1 MSRIVVWGS
10 LAPCLVWLVLW
21 LGGGQIAC
29 AAWPAYRHDA
39 QRSGVSSEELKL
51 PLTQVWRHRATHTP
65 CPAWPEL
72 PARQDVFRRVLQL
85 APTTTYDCAYHVAV
99 ADGAVYYGS
108 SADDTVY
115 CLDAA
120 EGRVRWS
127 FTTDGPVRL
136 VPVVAGGRVY
146 AGSDDGC
153 LYCLS
158 AADGRLLWQY
168 RGGPEDPRS
177 PGSAAPLRVGGPS
190 GRWLPGNGRMMSL
203 QPVRCGII
211 VDAGVVYLCAGLFPS
226 QGSYLCA
233 VSADEGRE
241 LWKQKINIVS
251 QGYMLASPAHLYVPT
266 GRTAPCVFDRQTGKE
281 IGALPGAGANGAA
294 GGCFTILVDDLALY
308 SAGEAGGLQAAKP
321 QAKEKVVF
329 ADGLRV
335 VADGPMSYIL
345 SRDRLCAVDRA
356 HWLELSRLRAKAKKM
371 PAEEARI
378 TALGGTRKDYVK
390 WDIPCMDGEELIL
403 AGGTIFVGA
412 LDRVTAF
419 DPRDGKILWRGTVQ
433 GKAQGL
439 AAGDGRLYVST
450 DQGMIH
456 CFQPGTP
463 PASGPHTFEFV
474 EAATPGSPYP
484 PDAQSP
490 LYEQMARAALQSVG
504 TTKGYCLVLGAGEGR
519 LAHEIA
525 RRSQFQVVGLEPDAL
540 QVAQARRRL
549 AEAGLYG
556 VQVTIH
562 QGPAA
567 KLPFPS
573 YWANLI
579 VCRDTLPE
587 GTLSPAE
594 IYRVLRPCGGSL
606 VLILPESVT
615 EERVTKWGTPA
626 LTGWKFQRCS
636 PGLVA
641 RQSGMGFQP
650 MNHRQDADA
659 TTAGALVASI
669 ARGPL
674 PGAGDWSHFYA
685 DAGNTAC
692 SGDTLAPG
700 AVDLQWF
707 GRPGPRV
714 MPDRHDKNMAP
725 LYVNG
730 RLFVPGDNY
739 VVAVDAY
746 NGTVLWERDV
756 PHSLRL
762 GAFKNCSSMAATDE
776 RLYIASGGDCL
787 ALDAGS
793 GELVRTL
800 HVPAAPDGAAREWG
814 YVAVANDLLLG
825 SATRPEAA
833 FRQQTIDTE
842 VLIWRDFM
850 PVVCSDSL
858 FAHERDS
865 GRKLWEYVPERGVI
879 INPTI
884 ALGGG
889 RAYFVE
895 STNAATRQVADG
907 RIKLPTLLSRG
918 ADLVAL
924 DLRTGQVQ
932 WRKPAGLETIEHVL
946 FLSYARDK
954 LMVTG
959 TKNVTTSNGRRVRY
973 DLAVFAADSG
983 ERSWGSTQTPVP
995 DNILEGPHG
1004 EQVQHPAIV
1013 GEVIYGNGFACKLN
1027 TGEPIEGWKWQKSS
1041 QCATLSTSAACAFS
1055 RYDNPRMFDLKTGRH
1070 TVLTPEARSGCWINI
1085 LPAGGLILVP
1095 EASAGCTC
1103 GHPLQTSLAFVPG
1116 SQSR

>member
-1 MSRIVVWGS
+1 MSRVVLVGN
-10 LAPCLVWLVLW
+10 LTQYMVWLALW
-21 LGGGQIAC
+21 LGGGGMAL
-29 AAWPAYRHDA
+29 AAWPAYRHDV

-51 PLTQVWRHRATHTP
+51 PLAQVWVHRATHAP
-65 CPAWPEL
+65 RPAWPEL

-108 SADDTVY
+108 SADDTLY

-127 FTTDGPVRL
+127 FTTDGPVR
-136 VPVVAGGRVY
+136 VAPVVAGGRVY

-153 LYCLS
+153 LYCLG
-158 AADGRLLWQY
+158 AEDGHLRWKY
-168 RGGPEDPRS
+168 RGGPEDR
-177 PGSAAPLRVGGPS
+177 R
-190 GRWLPGNGRMMSL
+190 LPGNGRMMSL
-203 QPVRCGII
+203 WPVRCGII
-211 VDAGVVYLCAGLFPS
+211 VDDGVVYFCAGLFPS

-233 VSADEGRE
+233 VGADEGRE
-241 LWKQKINIVS
+241 IWRQKINVVS
-251 QGYMLASPAHLYVPT
+251 QGYMLASSAHLYVPT
-266 GRTAPCVFDRQTGKE
+266 GRTAPYVFDRRSGRE

-294 GGCFTILVDDLALY
+294 GGCFTVLVDDLALY
-308 SAGEAGGLQAAKP
+308 SAGEAGGLQAARP
-321 QAKEKVVF
+321 RAKEKVVF

-335 VADGPMSYIL
+335 VADGPMSYVL
-345 SRDRLCAVDRA
+345 TRDRLYAVDRA
-356 HWLELSRLRAKAKKM
+356 HWLELSRLRAKAEKT

-378 TALGGTRKDYVK
+378 TTLGGIRKDYVK
-390 WDIPCMDGEELIL
+390 WDTPCADAEELIL

-439 AAGDGRLYVST
+439 AASDGRLYVST

-456 CFQPGTP
+456 CFQTGTP

-474 EAATPGSPYP
+474 EATTPGSPYRG
-484 PDAQSP
+484 DSQSP
-490 LYEQMARAALQSVG
+490 LYEQAAQAALQSAG
-504 TTKGYCLVLGAGEGR
+504 TTKGYCLVLGAGDGR
-519 LAHEIA
+519 LVYEIA
-525 RRSQFQVVGLEPDAL
+525 RRSQFQVVGLEPDA
-540 QVAQARRRL
+540 QRVAQARRRL

-562 QGPAA
+562 QGPAD

-579 VCRDTLPE
+579 VCQDTLPPA
-587 GTLSPAE
+587 PAE
-594 IYRVLRPCGGSL
+594 IYRVLRPCGGRL
-606 VLILPESVT
+606 VLILSESAA
-615 EERVTKWGTPA
+615 EERVTKWGSPA
-626 LTGWKFQRCS
+626 LTGWKFQRGAA
-636 PGLVA
+636 GLVA
-641 RQSGMGFQP
+641 S
-650 MNHRQDADA
+650 
-659 TTAGALVASI
+659 V

-674 PGAGDWSHFYA
+674 PGAGDWSHFYG

-692 SGDTLAPG
+692 SGDTLAAGP
-700 AVDLQWF
+700 VDLQWF
-707 GRPGPRV
+707 GRPGPRL
-714 MPDRHDKNMAP
+714 MSDRHDKSMAP
-725 LYVNG
+725 LYRNG
-730 RLFVPGDNY
+730 RLFVSGDNC

-756 PHSLRL
+756 PRSLRL
-762 GAFKNCSSMAATDE
+762 GTFKNCGSMAAADE
-776 RLYIASGGDCL
+776 RLYVASGSDCL
-787 ALDAGS
+787 VLDAGS
-793 GELVRTL
+793 GQLCQAL
-800 HVPAAPDGAAREWG
+800 HVPAAPDGTAHEWG
-814 YVAVANDLLLG
+814 YVAVADNLLLG

-833 FRQQTIDTE
+833 FRLQTLDTE

-850 PVVCSDSL
+850 PVVCSESL

-865 GRKLWEYVPERGVI
+865 GRRLWEYVPDRGVI

-895 STNAATRQVADG
+895 STNPATRRVADG

-946 FLSYARDK
+946 FLSYTRDK
-954 LMVTG
+954 LVVSG
-959 TKNVTTSNGRRVRY
+959 TKNVTTSSGRRVRY
-973 DLAVFAADSG
+973 ELAVFAAETG
-983 ERSWGSTQTPVP
+983 ERLWGSTQTPVP

-1013 GEVIYGNGFACKLN
+1013 GEVIYGNGFACTLS
-1027 TGEPIEGWKWQKSS
+1027 TGEPVEGWKWQKSRY
-1041 QCATLSTSAACAFS
+1041 CGTLSTSAACAFS
-1055 RYDNPRMFDLKTGRH
+1055 RYDNPWMFDLKTGRH
-1070 TVLTPEARSGCWINI
+1070 TVLSTEARSGCWINI
-1085 LPAGGLILVP
+1085 LPAGGLILIP

-1103 GHPLQTSLAFVPG
+1103 GHPIQTSLAFVPRPAEP
-1116 SQSR
+1116 SNLTSVVE

>member
-1 MSRIVVWGS
+1 MSRVVILGN
-10 LAPCLVWLVLW
+10 LAPCLVWLVLC
-21 LGGGQIAC
+21 LGEGQMAL
-29 AAWPAYRHDA
+29 AAWPVYRHDA
-39 QRSGVSSEELKL
+39 QSSGVSSEELKL
-51 PLTQVWRHRATHTP
+51 PLTQVWRYRATHAP
-65 CPAWPEL
+65 RPAWPEL

-85 APTTTYDCAYHVAV
+85 APTTNFDYVYHVAV

-108 SADDTVY
+108 SADDTLY
-115 CLDAA
+115 CLDASD
-120 EGRVRWS
+120 GHIRWS

-136 VPVVAGGRVY
+136 APVVAGARVY

-153 LYCLS
+153 LYCLD
-158 AADGRLLWQY
+158 AAGGCLLWKY
-168 RGGPEDPRS
+168 RGGSQDPRS
-177 PGSAAPLRVGGPS
+177 PSGPEGRGAAGGPS

-203 QPVRCGII
+203 WPVRCGTVIDDGI
-211 VDAGVVYLCAGLFPS
+211 VYFCAGLFPS

-241 LWKQKINIVS
+241 LWKQKINVVP
-251 QGYMLASPAHLYVPT
+251 QGYMLASAAHLYVPT
-266 GRTAPCVFDRQTGKE
+266 GRTAPCVFDRRTGKE
-281 IGALPGAGANGAA
+281 IGALPGAGANGTA
-294 GGCFTILVDDLALY
+294 GGCFAVLVDDLALY
-308 SAGEAGGLQAAKP
+308 SAGETGGLQATTP
-321 QAKEKVVF
+321 QAKEKVLF

-345 SRDRLCAVDRA
+345 TRDRLCAVDRA
-356 HWLELSRLRAKAKKM
+356 HWLELSRLRAKAKKT
-371 PAEEARI
+371 PADEARI
-378 TALGGTRKDYVK
+378 AALGGTRKDYAK
-390 WDIPCMDGEELIL
+390 WDIPCMDGAELIL

-412 LDRVTAF
+412 LDQVWAF
-419 DPRDGKILWRGTVQ
+419 DPRDGKMLWRGTVQ
-433 GKAQGL
+433 GKAHGL
-439 AAGDGRLYVST
+439 AVSDGRLYVST

-463 PASGPHTFEFV
+463 PPSGPHTFEFL
-474 EAATPGSPYP
+474 EAAAPGSPYP
-484 PDAQSP
+484 ADSQSP
-490 LYEQMARAALQSVG
+490 LYEQAAQAALQSAG
-504 TTKGYCLVLGAGEGR
+504 TTRGYSLVLGAGEGR
-519 LAHEIA
+519 LAYEIA
-525 RRSQFQVVGLEPDAL
+525 CRSQFQVVGLEPDAER
-540 QVAQARRRL
+540 VAQARLRL

-562 QGPAA
+562 QGDAA

-579 VCRDTLPE
+579 VCGDTALE

-594 IYRVLRPCGGSL
+594 ICRVLRPCGGSL
-606 VLILPESVT
+606 VLILSESVA
-615 EERVTKWGTPA
+615 EERVMKWGVPA
-626 LTGWKFQRCS
+626 LTGWKFQRGAA
-636 PGLVA
+636 GLVA
-641 RQSGMGFQP
+641 
-650 MNHRQDADA
+650 
-659 TTAGALVASI
+659 TL

-714 MPDRHDKNMAP
+714 MPDRHDKSMAP
-725 LYVNG
+725 LYKNG
-730 RLFVPGDNY
+730 RLFVPGDDC

-746 NGTVLWERDV
+746 NGTILWERDV
-756 PHSLRL
+756 PRSLRL
-762 GAFKNCSSMAATDE
+762 GTFKDCGSMAATDE
-776 RLYIASGGDCL
+776 RLYIASGSDCL
-787 ALDAGS
+787 ALEAGS
-793 GELVRTL
+793 GELCQSLR
-800 HVPAAPDGAAREWG
+800 VPAAPDGTAREWG

-825 SATRPEAA
+825 SATRPGAA

-865 GRKLWEYVPERGVI
+865 GRRLWEYIPDRGVI

-895 STNAATRQVADG
+895 STNPATRRVADG

-924 DLRTGQVQ
+924 DLRTGKVQ

-946 FLSYARDK
+946 FLSYARGR
-954 LMVTG
+954 LVTTG
-959 TKNVTTSNGRRVRY
+959 TKNVPTSNGRRVRY
-973 DLAVFAADSG
+973 ELAVFAADSG
-983 ERSWGSTQTPVP
+983 ERLWAGTQTPVP

-1013 GEVIYGNGFACKLN
+1013 GDAGSPTRKDALGGPVIYGNGFACKLN
-1027 TGEPIEGWKWQKSS
+1027 SGEPIEGWKWQKSRY
-1041 QCATLSTSAACAFS
+1041 CGTLSTSATCAFS
-1055 RYDNPRMFDLKTGRH
+1055 RYDNPWMFDLKTGRH
-1070 TVLTPEARSGCWINI
+1070 TVLTTEARSGCWINI
-1085 LPAGGLILVP
+1085 LPAGGLILIP

-1103 GHPLQTSLAFVPG
+1103 GHPIQTSLAFVPRPVEP
-1116 SQSR
+1116 SNLTSMVEKVE